1 MAKQRLR
8 AAQTILNGFHD
19 QHAEIQKQ
27 LIRLAREE
35 LDDALAVLTS
45 NNTAQPFYPVSVDRI
60 NLAKNEIAA
69 ALAAANYVGRQ
80 GPLSNAISRV
90 ENARDPIGA
99 NITFQLGQG
108 NLMF

>member
-8 AAQTILNGFHD
+8 ASQTILNGFHE

-45 NNTAQPFYPVSVDRI
+45 NFTPQPFYPVSVDRI

-69 ALAAANYVGRQ
+69 ALAAANSGGARGRCRTRSR
-80 GPLSNAISRV
+80 GSRTRAISS
-90 ENARDPIGA
+90 ARTSPSSSDRG
-99 NITFQLGQG
+99 T
-108 NLMF
+108 